1 MNEPGALT
9 AFAAL
14 SNATRLRMLKEL
26 VAAGSEGRCAGDLAE
41 TVGASPSRASFHLAA
56 LAKSGLISSSQSARE
71 VTYRAEFGEI
81 GALVRYFLDD
91 CCSADAKI
99 RACCVGIVGCGK

>member
-1 MNEPGALT
+1 MKEAQALT

-26 VAAGSEGRCAGDLAE
+26 VAAGPEGRCAGDLAE

-56 LAKSGLISSSQSARE
+56 LAKAGLISSSQSARE

-81 GALVRYFLDD
+81 GALVRYFLED
-91 CCSADAKI
+91 CCSADDRI
-99 RACCVGIVGCGK
+99 RACCVSGDAC